1 MSRDAEF
8 RKARE
13 RAHAD
18 ASVGRAIVEGNPAVF
33 PKDRFGVPIAPNTNV
48 LFRPSYDFVYQVTD
62 VAPVIDPRVPPGQVR
77 LTLQSVTTITVPA
90 GMPLMNMLVI
100 GVAEESKPS
109 GESDEASKPA
119 PEPEPP
125 AGPRLILTDSH

>member
-1 MSRDAEF
+1 MSRENEF
-8 RKARE
+8 RKQRE

-18 ASVGRAIVEGNPAVF
+18 ATIGRAIVEGNPSVF
-33 PKDRFGVPIAPNTNV
+33 PKDRFGIPVAPGTNV
-48 LFRPSYDFVYQVTD
+48 LFRPSYDFVYRVLEAT
-62 VAPVIDPRVPPGQVR
+62 PVIDPRVPPGQVR

-100 GVAEESKPS
+100 GVAGEETKP
-109 GESDEASKPA
+109 EETNAPA
-119 PEPEPP
+119 PEPEPEPP